1 MDASPL
7 DSLDETQLAHR
18 LLEVLAPLMQRPA
31 LRRMRIRLA
40 EEDNNV
46 LDEPAQLRLFVRA
59 VLDDAELDA
68 ALQRAGF
75 GDLKE
80 PTGLLDPWTGR
91 LTQAFNRLVERHWE
105 DR

>member
-1 MDASPL
+1 MDPSPL
-7 DSLDETQLAHR
+7 ESMDETQLAHR
-18 LLEVLAPLMQRPA
+18 LLEVLAPLMQRSA

-40 EEDNNV
+40 DEENNV
-46 LDEPAQLRLFVRA
+46 LDEPAQFRFFLRA
-59 VLDDAELDA
+59 VREDADLDA

-80 PTGLLDPWTGR
+80 PAGLLDPWIGR
-91 LTQAFNRLVERHWE
+91 LTQAFNRLVEQHWE